1 MPAIA
6 ILGARILQGG
16 GDDGGLFAALFSGL
30 NCICGTAFYILVV
43 IGLWKT
49 FVKAGKPGWAAII
62 PIYNIYIMLK
72 IIGRPGWWLILFFI
86 PFVNIA
92 IALIVSIDLAKS
104 FGKTAVWG
112 IILLFFFNAIGY
124 LLLGFGDA
132 TYQGPSTS
140 TAVTPTA

>member
-16 GDDGGLFAALFSGL
+16 GDDGGLFAAPYSGL
-30 NCICGTAFYILVV
+30 NCVCGTAFYILVV